1 MPRHNHLSAKHLSL
15 FVMGITRV
23 IKGKYPNIM
32 HADIYKKINLDS
44 YPFKGFEALLAGWL
58 QVEPQL
64 ISILT

>member
-44 YPFKGFEALLAGWL
+44 YPFKGFEALLAG
-58 QVEPQL
+58 
-64 ISILT
+64 